1 MANSSNH
8 AISSEPVDANG
19 DTSPPNVNLEQLFTL
34 VDGILPFE
42 ACLYYQVLP
51 LSIAGS
57 RLNLGMV
64 NPGDQT
70 ATEYVRRLVSYINY
84 SIVTSQISSDWHRD
98 ILSKYL
104 SHAAKAKQRKAA
116 TQAITKK
123 ETVTSHPADHPPHR
137 PTANLQETLVVDTP
151 DEIEEAAP
159 SQPSSSTQPTVPVAE
174 SSVAV
179 PHQPSP
185 SEVPSS
191 RQSPLEL
198 DIPRKYIG
206 ISPEDLKRLPPKEL
220 TQALL
225 GHILAEGIGRLFFE
239 RRSSNGRILWSKDG
253 VVQAAL
259 ESVHPNLFQGVINEI
274 KRLTHL
280 SLIPLSKPK
289 QVEIERL
296 FRQERVLLRFRV
308 MPGNHGEEATLQ
320 VLRGAALRFHQQQQ
334 IDTLGRDALSL
345 AQTLQ
350 VRLNELRDKARQ
362 SLNPSSPNTIQTETL
377 PALINLLKR
386 MEDQIDELIHYE
398 PSRD

>member
-1 MANSSNH
+1 MANSPNH
-8 AISSEPVDANG
+8 TIPSDPVDASGNN
-19 DTSPPNVNLEQLFTL
+19 SPPNVNLEQLFTL

-70 ATEYVRRLVSYINY
+70 ATEYVRRQVSYINY
-84 SIVTSQISSDWHRD
+84 SIVTSPISSDWHRD

-104 SHAAKAKQRKAA
+104 SHAAKAKQRKATA
-116 TQAITKK
+116 QQ
-123 ETVTSHPADHPPHR
+123 ETSASRPPGHSSHR
-137 PTANLQETLVVDTP
+137 PTADLQETLVVDTP
-151 DEIEEAAP
+151 DEFEEASAPQPALSAQPGTSAAKPPVTP
-159 SQPSSSTQPTVPVAE
+159 SQPSPPTASAPGQ
-174 SSVAV
+174 SH
-179 PHQPSP
+179 PGP
-185 SEVPSS
+185 
-191 RQSPLEL
+191 SPLEL
-198 DIPRKYIG
+198 EIPQQYIG
-206 ISPEDLKRLPPKEL
+206 ISPEELKRLPPKEL

-225 GHILAEGIGRLFFE
+225 GHVLAEGIGRLFFE
-239 RRSSNGRILWSKDG
+239 RQSSKGRILWSKDG

-334 IDTLGRDALSL
+334 IDTLGRDALTL

-350 VRLNELRDKARQ
+350 VRLNELRDKAQ
-362 SLNPSSPNTIQTETL
+362 QTLGSSNPGIIQTETL
-377 PALINLLKR
+377 PALINLLRR
-386 MEDQIDELIHYE
+386 MENQIDELLHHE
-398 PSRD
+398 SSSD